1 MQRRLIENGL
11 AAFFGEF
18 EAKLPVL
25 TDWVCRAP
33 WLVAA
38 VPLAATV
45 CAGVALGTN
54 RRIPLVAAW
63 GLVLLSAVVV
73 VVADIAL
80 QLPMQALVQSIMGG

>member
-1 MQRRLIENGL
+1 
-11 AAFFGEF
+11 
-18 EAKLPVL
+18 
-25 TDWVCRAP
+25 
-33 WLVAA
+33 